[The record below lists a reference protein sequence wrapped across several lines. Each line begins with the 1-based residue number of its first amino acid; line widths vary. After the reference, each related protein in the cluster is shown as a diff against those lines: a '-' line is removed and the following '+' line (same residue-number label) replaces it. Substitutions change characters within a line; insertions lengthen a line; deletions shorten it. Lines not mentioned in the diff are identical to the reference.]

1 MNKKSKVLLLSLAI
15 FTVNAGQALAEVSA
29 EEAAKLGEEL
39 TPYGAIRAGN
49 EDGSIPAWTG
59 GMVKPPAAYE
69 GEGTTRIDPFA
80 DEKPLF
86 TIDASN
92 YNEYADNLSAGQK
105 KMFETFPDTYKMP
118 VYETHRTAA
127 APEWVYDNISKN
139 AVNATLTKDGNGVT
153 GAYGGIA
160 FPIPQNG
167 TEAIWNHNLRWI
179 GLATFK
185 DFVAKTVYPNNSV
198 DVSGAKQWEKY
209 PYYKEGE
216 YNPEYNGSLLKFLIE
231 YTAPVRRKGEL
242 FVVQEP
248 LDIAESPRQSWQYIP
263 GQRRIRR
270 APTVAFDTPNPTAN
284 GKLTYD
290 DVYMFNGS
298 PERYNWT
305 LLGKKEMYVPYN
317 NNKWIAHAEGGDE
330 AHSDL
335 LTPDHL
341 NPEFERFEKHRVWV
355 VEAKLKED
363 KRHIYGK
370 RVFYLDEDTWNIV
383 LADNFDGKDN
393 LWRSAQAHLLNAYD
407 VPATVLR
414 SYVFYDFQD
423 PSYYVAEMDTKP
435 IKFYEGESSSFFTP
449 AQLRKKSRR

>member
-15 FTVNAGQALAEVSA
+15 FAVNAGEALAKVSA

-39 TPYGAIRAGN
+39 TPYGATRAGN

-59 GMVKPPAAYE
+59 GMVTPPASYK

-92 YNEYADNLSAGQK
+92 YSEYEDNLSAGQK
-105 KMFETFPDTYKMP
+105 EMFETFPDTYKIP

-127 APEWVYDNISKN
+127 APKWVYNNIAKN
-139 AVNATLTKDGNGVT
+139 AVTGTLVQDGNGV
-153 GAYGGIA
+153 ADANGGIA
-160 FPIPQNG
+160 FPIPQSG
-167 TEAIWNHNLRWI
+167 TEAIWNHNLRWTGI
-179 GLATFK
+179 ATFK
-185 DFVAKTVYPNNSV
+185 DFVAKLVYPNNNIG
-198 DVSGAKQWEKY
+198 VSGANQWEKY
-209 PYYKEGE
+209 PYYEEGE
-216 YNPEYNGSLLKFLIE
+216 YNPDFNGLLLEFLIE

-242 FVVQEP
+242 VVVQEP
-248 LDIAESPRQSWQYIP
+248 LDIAESPRQAWQYIP

-270 APTVAFDTPNPTAN
+270 APTIAFDTPNPTAK
-284 GKLTYD
+284 GQLTYD

-305 LLGKKEMYVPYN
+305 LVGKKEMYVPYN

-330 AHSDL
+330 AHADL
-335 LTPDHL
+335 LTPGHL

-355 VEAKLKED
+355 VEAKLKEG

-383 LADNFDGKDN
+383 LADSFDGKDN

-414 SYVFYDFQD
+414 SYVFYDFQNAT
-423 PSYYVAEMDTKP
+423 YYVAEMDTKP
-435 IKFYEGESSSFFTP
+435 IKFYEGENSSFYTP
-449 AQLRKKSRR
+449 AQLRKMSRR